1 MPHLKFQPAPKPPI
15 SKSSIFRLVCHA
27 FCAFTINNAFLS
39 WHFLSPHV
47 MSPVQD
53 SGKSARQRILLS
65 SSRNASWLDKDGLCI
80 RRTHHGQAYTVLHQ
94 PQRTHNLVDVWVAAA
109 ALLVSRQRRGRWG
122 GFRRRAVRERGR
134 AGGADDLGADALR
147 RRDRP
152 VAVDSLLVDVA
163 AAAPIVGRWVDRR
176 RSKGRSAQHQYRD
189 GGGKRKCLHDAVFFF
204 LCWFRLLQAAARRL
218 LFSPSVT
225 CKGGQMSQN
234 QRQSGATNTRFCL
247 RRKCGVLVC
256 ARGKTQTRADFCT
269 RKFQEKSRK

>member
-1 MPHLKFQPAPKPPI
+1 
-15 SKSSIFRLVCHA
+15 
-27 FCAFTINNAFLS
+27 
-39 WHFLSPHV
+39 

-65 SSRNASWLDKDGLCI
+65 GGRNASWLDKDGLCI
-80 RRTHHGQAYTVLHQ
+80 RRTHHGQADTVLDE
-94 PQRTHNLVDVWVAAA
+94 PQRAHNTVNVWVTAA

-176 RSKGRSAQHQYRD
+176 RSQGRSAQHQHRES
-189 GGGKRKCLHDAVFFF
+189 GKRKHLHDG
-204 LCWFRLLQAAARRL
+204 LL
-218 LFSPSVT
+218 LFCFSVID
-225 CKGGQMSQN
+225 
-234 QRQSGATNTRFCL
+234 L
-247 RRKCGVLVC
+247 LVC
-256 ARGKTQTRADFCT
+256 VFLYVAGFVCAGGGPSAFILTVSYLQGRPHVSESKTVWGNQHSLL
-269 RKFQEKSRK
+269 SREEVW